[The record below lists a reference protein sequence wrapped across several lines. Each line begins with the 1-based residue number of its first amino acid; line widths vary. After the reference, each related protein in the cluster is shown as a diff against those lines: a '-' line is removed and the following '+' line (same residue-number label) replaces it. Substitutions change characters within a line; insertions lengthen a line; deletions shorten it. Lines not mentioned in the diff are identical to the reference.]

1 MKKEGSIKRRFFVF
15 VLEGINLTIHA
26 GGEKNENIEEI
37 KDVSL
42 RKEGLFSS
50 GKRKG
55 DQKSDRHR
63 HTEK

>member
-1 MKKEGSIKRRFFVF
+1 MQDEKK
-15 VLEGINLTIHA
+15 T
-26 GGEKNENIEEI
+26 ENIEEI

-42 RKEGLFSS
+42 REEDPFSS
-50 GKRKG
+50 DKRKG